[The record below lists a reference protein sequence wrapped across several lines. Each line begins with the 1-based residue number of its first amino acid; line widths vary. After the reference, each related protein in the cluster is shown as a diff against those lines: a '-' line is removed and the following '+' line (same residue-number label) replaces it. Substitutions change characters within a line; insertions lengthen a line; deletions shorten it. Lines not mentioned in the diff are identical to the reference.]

1 MNKPNQKKYDKLQL
15 LLVAD
20 KKGRYPTDLKTARK
34 VKQIVEKYDSGN
46 RLRIVKSKI
55 GRL

>member
-20 KKGRYPTDLKTARK
+20 KNGRYPTDLKTARK

-46 RLRIVKSKI
+46 RLRIVKSKN

>member
-46 RLRIVKSKI
+46 RLRIVKSKN